1 MEHQDIFSPKTLE
14 KLNKKSAETLK
25 DMLGN
30 KTLMQTLISSQDILN
45 QITEAE
51 APYKS
56 QLEELAV
63 KMMKKLYPVI
73 DEEGIIIDAKLGSIS
88 DVNKS
93 LDEALTPEG
102 RRRIING
109 ITQGAA
115 LKGAFAFYLF
125 KEYLD
130 KLDPSLIEMYSQ
142 IMKNSFGIYHDPN
155 AVAMMLAQ
163 LAQGHKMA
171 GGSSKV
177 IIKEIKVNK
186 PNVNS
191 YVFKC
196 NDGSSHMG
204 TLLFNNQVVS
214 TMGHLADLD
223 SIVEINSKPKINIE
237 DFYYF
242 HGGYRLK
249 KPFTIINQA
258 PYPVLDLNESQD
270 SGIIIKAR
278 AICFPML
285 IHEINKG
292 LHELIS
298 LQGFKGDKAANQ
310 AVVNKVDTLANEPN
324 DIKYGQIIYEALN
337 DLFID
342 SKYSDDSRLR
352 EYFLQD
358 VYQLEDDEFLSL
370 VENSINEEVTPQ
382 QRKWVDNTLRDIKN
396 DLKADDYDSTGLD
409 ENFNLRKYLSK
420 NKLLQEIKI
429 NKPTTIDFKKWKLG
443 YATDY
448 ILNIHP
454 IDNYS
459 PWIDGK
465 VSGNKVTLWAEEDD
479 LEGIKFLEKLGKQL
493 NSKLKPGNY
502 NTIELNVF
510 EQDLQKLLNFKN
522 ND

>member
-1 MEHQDIFSPKTLE
+1 MEYQDIFSPQTLE
-14 KLNKKSAETLK
+14 KLNKKSAEILK

-45 QITEAE
+45 QIAKAE

-56 QLEELAV
+56 QLEQLAV
-63 KMMKKLYPVI
+63 NMMKELYPVI

-93 LDEALTPEG
+93 LDETLTPEG

-125 KEYLD
+125 KEHLD
-130 KLDPSLIEMYSQ
+130 ELDPSLVEKYSQ

-177 IIKEIKVNK
+177 IMKEI
-186 PNVNS
+186 
-191 YVFKC
+191 
-196 NDGSSHMG
+196 
-204 TLLFNNQVVS
+204 
-214 TMGHLADLD
+214 
-223 SIVEINSKPKINIE
+223 E
-237 DFYYF
+237 
-242 HGGYRLK
+242 
-249 KPFTIINQA
+249 
-258 PYPVLDLNESQD
+258 D
-270 SGIIIKAR
+270 SGITIKAR

-342 SKYSDDSRLR
+342 SKYSDEPRLR

-382 QRKWVDNTLRDIKN
+382 QRKWVDDTLRDIKD

-420 NKLLQEIKI
+420 NKLLQEIKV
-429 NKPTTIDFKKWKLG
+429 NKPTTIDFKKWGLG

-448 ILNIHP
+448 ILHIHP
-454 IDNYS
+454 IDNYR

-465 VSGNKVTLWAEEDD
+465 VSGNKVTLWTEGDD
-479 LEGIKFLEKLGKQL
+479 LEGIKFLDKLGKQL
-493 NSKLKPGNY
+493 NSKLKSGNY

-522 ND
+522 DD

>member
-1 MEHQDIFSPKTLE
+1 MEYQDIFSPQTLE

-45 QITEAE
+45 QIAKAE

-56 QLEELAV
+56 QLEQLAV
-63 KMMKKLYPVI
+63 NMMKELYPVI

-93 LDEALTPEG
+93 LDETLTPEG

-125 KEYLD
+125 KEHLD
-130 KLDPSLIEMYSQ
+130 ELDPSLVEKYSQ

-177 IIKEIKVNK
+177 IMKEI
-186 PNVNS
+186 
-191 YVFKC
+191 
-196 NDGSSHMG
+196 
-204 TLLFNNQVVS
+204 
-214 TMGHLADLD
+214 
-223 SIVEINSKPKINIE
+223 E
-237 DFYYF
+237 
-242 HGGYRLK
+242 
-249 KPFTIINQA
+249 
-258 PYPVLDLNESQD
+258 D
-270 SGIIIKAR
+270 SGITIKAR

-342 SKYSDDSRLR
+342 SKYSDEPRLR

-382 QRKWVDNTLRDIKN
+382 QRKWVDDTLRDIKD

-420 NKLLQEIKI
+420 NKLLQEIKV
-429 NKPTTIDFKKWKLG
+429 NKPTTIDFKKWGLG

-448 ILNIHP
+448 ILHIHP
-454 IDNYS
+454 IDNYR

-465 VSGNKVTLWAEEDD
+465 VSGNKVTLWTEGDD
-479 LEGIKFLEKLGKQL
+479 LEGIKFLDKLGKQL
-493 NSKLKPGNY
+493 NSKLKSGNY

-522 ND
+522 DD

>member
-1 MEHQDIFSPKTLE
+1 MEYQDIFSPQTLE

-30 KTLMQTLISSQDILN
+30 KTLMQTLISSQDILD
-45 QITEAE
+45 QIAKAE

-56 QLEELAV
+56 QLEQLAV
-63 KMMKKLYPVI
+63 NMMKELYPVI
-73 DEEGIIIDAKLGSIS
+73 DEEGIVIDAKLGSIS

-125 KEYLD
+125 KEHLD
-130 KLDPSLIEMYSQ
+130 ELDPSLVEKYSQ

-177 IIKEIKVNK
+177 IMKEI
-186 PNVNS
+186 
-191 YVFKC
+191 
-196 NDGSSHMG
+196 
-204 TLLFNNQVVS
+204 
-214 TMGHLADLD
+214 
-223 SIVEINSKPKINIE
+223 E
-237 DFYYF
+237 
-242 HGGYRLK
+242 
-249 KPFTIINQA
+249 
-258 PYPVLDLNESQD
+258 D
-270 SGIIIKAR
+270 SGITIKAR

-370 VENSINEEVTPQ
+370 VENSINEEITPQ
-382 QRKWVDNTLRDIKN
+382 QRKWVDDTLRDIKD

-420 NKLLQEIKI
+420 NKLLQEIKV
-429 NKPTTIDFKKWKLG
+429 NKPGVNFYFQQDESDDESYGYNDNQGVYYLFIGGGDEYLTMNSLLDDELGYNDMEGAPQIDENNPKEIDDLISFIEDIDPTYDTDELKIMINNFKKYKIPIHEFILDGDGG
-443 YATDY
+443 YIFVSLSVRYQDILPY
-448 ILNIHP
+448 I
-454 IDNYS
+454 
-459 PWIDGK
+459 K
-465 VSGNKVTLWAEEDD
+465 K
-479 LEGIKFLEKLGKQL
+479 
-493 NSKLKPGNY
+493 
-502 NTIELNVF
+502 
-510 EQDLQKLLNFKN
+510 
-522 ND
+522 

>member
-1 MEHQDIFSPKTLE
+1 
-14 KLNKKSAETLK
+14 
-25 DMLGN
+25 
-30 KTLMQTLISSQDILN
+30 
-45 QITEAE
+45 
-51 APYKS
+51 
-56 QLEELAV
+56 
-63 KMMKKLYPVI
+63 MKELYPVI
-73 DEEGIIIDAKLGSIS
+73 DEEGIVIDAKLGSVS

-93 LDEALTPEG
+93 LDESLTPEG

-125 KEYLD
+125 KEHLD
-130 KLDPSLIEMYSQ
+130 ELDPSLVEKYSQ

-163 LAQGHKMA
+163 LAQGQKMA

-177 IIKEIKVNK
+177 IMKEIQVNK
-186 PNVNS
+186 PIVIK
-191 YVFKC
+191 FPIK
-196 NDGSSHMG
+196 
-204 TLLFNNQVVS
+204 FNNQEE
-214 TMGHLADLD
+214 LNN
-223 SIVEINSKPKINIE
+223 IVDKLKRSRNNYTVTNGGNIE
-237 DFYYF
+237 LLKNYYKNNP
-242 HGGYRLK
+242 HQIGIPKQLK
-249 KPFTIINQA
+249 LSQYKSGPNFTSIEDPTMFRVTVND
-258 PYPVLDLNESQD
+258 LSENLNEDNQN
-270 SGIIIKAR
+270 SGITIRAR

-342 SKYSDDSRLR
+342 SKYSDDPRLK

-382 QRKWVDNTLRDIKN
+382 QRKWVDDTLKDIKD
-396 DLKADDYDSTGLD
+396 DLKADDYDATGLD
-409 ENFNLRKYLSK
+409 ENFDLRKYLSK

-429 NKPTTIDFKKWKLG
+429 NKPITIDFRKWKLG

-454 IDNYS
+454 IDNYR

-465 VSGNKVTLWAEEDD
+465 VSGDKVTLWTEGDD

-493 NSKLKPGNY
+493 DSELKHGNY
-502 NTIELNVF
+502 NTIKLNVF
-510 EQDLQKLLNFKN
+510 EQDLQKLLNFR
-522 ND
+522 NDD

>member
-1 MEHQDIFSPKTLE
+1 MEYQDIFSPQTLE

-45 QITEAE
+45 QIAKAE

-56 QLEELAV
+56 QLEQLAV
-63 KMMKKLYPVI
+63 NMMKELYPVI

-93 LDEALTPEG
+93 LDETLTPEG

-125 KEYLD
+125 KEHLD
-130 KLDPSLIEMYSQ
+130 ELDPSLVEKYSQ

-163 LAQGHKMA
+163 LAQGQKMA

-177 IIKEIKVNK
+177 IMKE
-186 PNVNS
+186 
-191 YVFKC
+191 
-196 NDGSSHMG
+196 
-204 TLLFNNQVVS
+204 
-214 TMGHLADLD
+214 
-223 SIVEINSKPKINIE
+223 VE
-237 DFYYF
+237 
-242 HGGYRLK
+242 
-249 KPFTIINQA
+249 
-258 PYPVLDLNESQD
+258 D
-270 SGIIIKAR
+270 SGITIKAR

-370 VENSINEEVTPQ
+370 VENSINEEITPQ
-382 QRKWVDNTLRDIKN
+382 QRKWVDNTLRDIKD

-409 ENFNLRKYLSK
+409 ENFNFKKYLSEG
-420 NKLLQEIKI
+420 KLLKEIEIVRPGEKI
-429 NKPTTIDFKKWKLG
+429 TQDTIDAFAKYRNTQPKPIRPLKL
-443 YATDY
+443 
-448 ILNIHP
+448 
-454 IDNYS
+454 
-459 PWIDGK
+459 
-465 VSGNKVTLWAEEDD
+465 
-479 LEGIKFLEKLGKQL
+479 KLGKYNVSGEELGIKLTWEEGKSLLSPKTRQNAEALFITRLGIEPQTIMIGKVPDRWAFSFYIIGQSNDGQTIIMARKETGSSMAGQTYLITPSFKVKL
-493 NSKLKPGNY
+493 NKWLEDNENPTMYGTTNFTNK
-502 NTIELNVF
+502 F
-510 EQDLQKLLNFKN
+510 NFKEIE
-522 ND
+522 DEIVI

>member
-1 MEHQDIFSPKTLE
+1 MEYQDIFSPQTLE

-45 QITEAE
+45 QIAKAE

-56 QLEELAV
+56 QLEQLAV
-63 KMMKKLYPVI
+63 NMMKELYPVI

-93 LDEALTPEG
+93 LDETLTPEG
-102 RRRIING
+102 RRRVING

-125 KEYLD
+125 KEHLD
-130 KLDPSLIEMYSQ
+130 ELDPSLVEKYSQ

-177 IIKEIKVNK
+177 IMKEI
-186 PNVNS
+186 
-191 YVFKC
+191 
-196 NDGSSHMG
+196 
-204 TLLFNNQVVS
+204 
-214 TMGHLADLD
+214 
-223 SIVEINSKPKINIE
+223 E
-237 DFYYF
+237 
-242 HGGYRLK
+242 
-249 KPFTIINQA
+249 
-258 PYPVLDLNESQD
+258 D
-270 SGIIIKAR
+270 SGITIKAR

-342 SKYSDDSRLR
+342 SKYSDEPRLR

-382 QRKWVDNTLRDIKN
+382 QRKWVDDTLRDIKD

-420 NKLLQEIKI
+420 NKLLQEIKV
-429 NKPTTIDFKKWKLG
+429 NKPTTIDFKKWGLG

-448 ILNIHP
+448 ILHIHP
-454 IDNYS
+454 IDNYR

-465 VSGNKVTLWAEEDD
+465 VSGNKVTLWTEGDD
-479 LEGIKFLEKLGKQL
+479 LEGIKFLDKLGKQL
-493 NSKLKPGNY
+493 NSKLKSGNY